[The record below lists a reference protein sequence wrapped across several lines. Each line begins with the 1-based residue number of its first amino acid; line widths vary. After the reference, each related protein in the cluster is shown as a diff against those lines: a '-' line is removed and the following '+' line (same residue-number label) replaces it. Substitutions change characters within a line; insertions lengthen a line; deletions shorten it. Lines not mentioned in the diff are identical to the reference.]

1 MARSKVERVMVD
13 AIEVRP
19 RLRSITEEG
28 VGAMMASIS
37 DLGLQTPIS
46 VRWEEDGSCV
56 LVAGATRLEAAKR
69 LGWKHIDTTAFDGS
83 EISARQWEIAENLH
97 RAELTVAERAEHI
110 AEWVRLT
117 EGDKVGQV
125 APLSTGRGNEG
136 GVRAA
141 SRDLGIERT
150 EVRRAVKID
159 SLAPEAK
166 AEAKASGLDDNQS
179 ALLAAAK
186 KPTADAQVEELRR
199 IADRGAVKPTKL
211 APDPRNDFEAKEAQ
225 VSRLMSAWNAAG
237 REAREEFLARI
248 DRPVF
253 DNTRAA

>member
-1 MARSKVERVMVD
+1 MVD

-28 VGAMMASIS
+28 VAAMVASLS
-37 DLGLQTPIS
+37 DLGLQTPIT
-46 VRWEEDGSCV
+46 VRWEDDGSCV

-69 LGWKHIDTTAFDGS
+69 LGWKHIDTIAFDGS
-83 EISARQWEIAENLH
+83 EIAARQWEIAENLH

-117 EGDKVGQV
+117 EGVSGQV
-125 APLSTGRGNEG
+125 AQKSQGGRPEG
-136 GVRAA
+136 GISAA
-141 SRDLGIERT
+141 SRELGIERT

-186 KPTADAQVEELRR
+186 QPTAEAQVEELRR

-237 REAREEFLARI
+237 KEAREEFLARI
-248 DRPVF
+248 DRPIF
-253 DNTRAA
+253 DSTRAA